1 MVIIPRASADKVKL
15 VTLRR
20 LSDLRVIMKKYSR
33 IFGYLGEHPGKLAL
47 YFVCTILATIFG
59 VISIGMLIPF
69 FGLIFDTGQST
80 GGDMI
85 KTNVLGSYIT
95 DNLIKIINERG
106 KIAGLTAICIFIIAA
121 TILKNLFL
129 YLSNR
134 ISVPLRSLI
143 ITQLR
148 GELYN
153 KILRLPVGYF
163 TEKRKGDIISRMT
176 NDIAEIEGSVIGTF
190 DGMIKD
196 PLTVLGYLV
205 FLVIISP
212 KLSLFLLILM
222 PVTGILIGRISRTL
236 KRQSQDA
243 AIKLGEGLSIMDE
256 TLSGLRVI
264 KAFLVEK
271 LMSSRFQ
278 KVNAELFRIRK
289 KMGARRDLAA
299 PVSEVLGVI
308 VLSIILYFGG
318 RLVLTGN
325 GLEAKELIAYI
336 ASFAMLINPAKNIST
351 SFFNIQRGAAAL
363 ARVEEVLNA
372 PVVVDENING
382 KQLLSFN
389 DKIEFRKVTFAYSD
403 AVILDNVDLI
413 IEKGKTVALV
423 GSSGAGKS
431 TLADLVP
438 RFHDVTDGEVLID
451 DINIKNYSLK
461 SVRSLMSIV
470 TQEPILFNDSIANN
484 IRLGKE
490 TATEEEIVEAAK
502 VANAHHFIT
511 HKEHGYN
518 TNIGDRGN
526 KLSGGERQRL
536 TIARAVVKNPPILI
550 LDEATSSLDTESERL
565 VQDAINNMMQNRTS
579 IVIAHRLSTIRHA
592 HEIIV
597 LQKGKIVERGTH
609 DELMLQTGFYKRL
622 VEMQELK

>member
-1 MVIIPRASADKVKL
+1 
-15 VTLRR
+15 LRR
-20 LSDLRVIMKKYSR
+20 LSDLQEGMKKYSR
-33 IFGYLGEHPGKLAL
+33 IFGYLRKYPGKLAL
-47 YFVCTILATIFG
+47 YFLCTILATVFG

-69 FGLIFDTGQST
+69 FGLIFDTGQSA
-80 GGDMI
+80 GADMI

-95 DNLIKIINERG
+95 DTLVNIIDEKG
-106 KIAGLTAICIFIIAA
+106 KVAGLTAICIFIITS
-121 TILKNLFL
+121 TILKNFFL

-134 ISVPLRSLI
+134 ISAPLRSLI

-148 GELYN
+148 AELYD

-176 NDIAEIEGSVIGTF
+176 NDISEIEASVVGTF

-205 FLVIISP
+205 FLLIISP
-212 KLSLFLLILM
+212 QLSLFLLILL
-222 PVTGILIGRISRTL
+222 PVTGILIGRVSRTL
-236 KRQSQDA
+236 KKQSQDA
-243 AIKLGEGLSIMDE
+243 AIKLGEGLSILDE

-271 LMSSRFQ
+271 LLSSRFY
-278 KVNAELFRIRK
+278 KVNSELFQIRK
-289 KMGARRDLAA
+289 RMAARRDLAA
-299 PVSEVLGVI
+299 PLSEVMGVI

-318 RLVLTGN
+318 RLVLENN

-363 ARVEEVLNA
+363 TRVEEILTA
-372 PVVVDENING
+372 PIVVDDNASG

-389 DKIEFRKVTFAYSD
+389 DRIEFRKVTFAYSD
-403 AVILDNVDLI
+403 AIILDNIDLI
-413 IEKGKTVALV
+413 IEKGKTIALV

-438 RFHDVTDGEVLID
+438 RFHDVTGGEVIID
-451 DINIKNYSLK
+451 DVNIKNYSLK

-470 TQEPILFNDSIANN
+470 TQEPILFNDTIANN

-490 TATEEEIVEAAK
+490 TATEKEIIEAAK
-502 VANAHHFIT
+502 VANAHTFIT
-511 HKEHGYN
+511 QKEKGYD
-518 TNIGDRGN
+518 TNIGDRGS

-536 TIARAVVKNPPILI
+536 TIARALVKNHR
-550 LDEATSSLDTESERL
+550 SLYWMRL
-565 VQDAINNMMQNRTS
+565 LLLWIRKVNGWCRT
-579 IVIAHRLSTIRHA
+579 RST
-592 HEIIV
+592 
-597 LQKGKIVERGTH
+597 T
-609 DELMLQTGFYKRL
+609 
-622 VEMQELK
+622 